1 MFPHPV
7 QIENGFRPQ
16 SQPQNGHFLV
26 DCSDPMLT
34 GTIGYLVVYN
44 RNRGVA
50 ESENPTLDRESK
62 PSVSCCMEQ
71 GCERASKFKIPTYS
85 SLPKNLY
92 NVGISTIGF
101 YIQVIK

>member
-1 MFPHPV
+1 MDSPLSDYLSEHHAFCRLLHDFWGYTPSYLSFLIESGSMFPHPV

-44 RNRGVA
+44 PNRGVA
-50 ESENPTLDRESK
+50 ESEISRRC
-62 PSVSCCMEQ
+62 PSWS
-71 GCERASKFKIPTYS
+71 
-85 SLPKNLY
+85 
-92 NVGISTIGF
+92 
-101 YIQVIK
+101 